1 MSRQITKMKNRS
13 GLAPGTLLH
22 IGSQKTTD
30 TDISSF
36 NYNLDVLQETALN
49 SEKDIMPFFSSD
61 TVSWI
66 NITGLHDVE
75 LFSKLGDL
83 LKIHPLILE
92 DILDTSQKPK
102 MDIYEKHLFI
112 LLKMISWDNIAKSI
126 KFEQVSFLI
135 FDNCL
140 ISFQEIKGDVFD
152 KVRQRL
158 RNKNSRIR
166 RLGVDY
172 LLYSLL
178 DAIVDNYFLLLFN
191 LGEEIENME
200 DSLINTPE
208 KDILANIYSTKR
220 DILALRKST
229 WHLRPVITNLY
240 QDDFKIITPEVSRFL
255 KDLQDNTS
263 QVIDTIETY
272 RENIS
277 GLVDI
282 HLSNTNNRMN
292 QIMKVLTIFAAIFI
306 PLTFVAG
313 VYGMNFKY
321 MPELSQKWAYTVWW
335 LVSILI
341 TASMLIFFKKK
352 KWL

>member
-1 MSRQITKMKNRS
+1 
-13 GLAPGTLLH
+13 
-22 IGSQKTTD
+22 
-30 TDISSF
+30 
-36 NYNLDVLQETALN
+36 
-49 SEKDIMPFFSSD
+49 
-61 TVSWI
+61 
-66 NITGLHDVE
+66 
-75 LFSKLGDL
+75 
-83 LKIHPLILE
+83 
-92 DILDTSQKPK
+92 
-102 MDIYEKHLFI
+102 MDIDDKHLFI
-112 LLKMISWDNIAKSI
+112 LLKIISWDSNSKSI
-126 KFEQVSFLI
+126 KFEQVSFLLS
-135 FDNCL
+135 DNCL
-140 ISFQEIKGDVFD
+140 ISFQEMKGDVFD
-152 KVRQRL
+152 KVRQRI

-178 DAIVDNYFLLLFN
+178 DAIIDNYFLLLFN
-191 LGEEIENME
+191 LCEEIERME
-200 DSLINTPE
+200 DSLVHSPDN
-208 KDILANIYSTKR
+208 DILAAIYSTKR
-220 DILALRKST
+220 DILALRKSI

-240 QDDFKIITPEVSRFL
+240 RDEFKIITPEVSRFL

-277 GLVDI
+277 GLVDM

-313 VYGMNFKY
+313 VYGMNFEY
-321 MPELSQKWAYTVWW
+321 MPELSQKWAYPAWW
-335 LVSILI
+335 LVSIII